1 MRAVRLCHTTSQWRG
16 TAVELHDCCVRV
28 START
33 LVQQHIDRTAWGSSA
48 GTMSGSCALS
58 LLLHTV
64 SAPVSRSARLE
75 DQLERAD
82 AGSWQIAGRGANTPT
97 SFALRN
103 GSIST
108 LSALFVPVRQH
119 DIDGALVFKDGESR
133 KQIPRPK
140 KHPDGAESRK
150 VSTRRAARKGRIL
163 PALRILP
170 ERFTD
175 FCEAKQISNRAD
187 HIPYALPW
195 RKAEICGSFC
205 FLDSADC

>member
-1 MRAVRLCHTTSQWRG
+1 
-16 TAVELHDCCVRV
+16 
-28 START
+28 
-33 LVQQHIDRTAWGSSA
+33 
-48 GTMSGSCALS
+48 MSGSCALS

-119 DIDGALVFKDGESR
+119 DIDGALVFNMGSEPWGQNRR
-133 KQIPRPK
+133 KSGYI
-140 KHPDGAESRK
+140 
-150 VSTRRAARKGRIL
+150 
-163 PALRILP
+163 
-170 ERFTD
+170 
-175 FCEAKQISNRAD
+175 
-187 HIPYALPW
+187 
-195 RKAEICGSFC
+195 
-205 FLDSADC
+205 

>member
-1 MRAVRLCHTTSQWRG
+1 MKHAGRQLYGGCRLG
-16 TAVELHDCCVRV
+16 TE
-28 START
+28 S
-33 LVQQHIDRTAWGSSA
+33 
-48 GTMSGSCALS
+48 
-58 LLLHTV
+58 
-64 SAPVSRSARLE
+64 LE

-140 KHPDGAESRK
+140 KTPRRGRKQKSEHAAGGAERENSAGPEN
-150 VSTRRAARKGRIL
+150 STR
-163 PALRILP
+163 ALY
-170 ERFTD
+170 RF
-175 FCEAKQISNRAD
+175 
-187 HIPYALPW
+187 L
-195 RKAEICGSFC
+195 
-205 FLDSADC
+205 

>member
-119 DIDGALVFKDGESR
+119 ALVFKDAESR

-140 KHPDGAESRK
+140 KHADGAETRK
-150 VSTRRAARKGRIL
+150 VSTKRAARKARIL

>member
-140 KHPDGAESRK
+140 KTPRRGRKQKSEHAAGGAERENSAGPEN
-150 VSTRRAARKGRIL
+150 STR
-163 PALRILP
+163 ALY
-170 ERFTD
+170 RF
-175 FCEAKQISNRAD
+175 
-187 HIPYALPW
+187 L
-195 RKAEICGSFC
+195 
-205 FLDSADC
+205 

>member
-119 DIDGALVFKDGESR
+119 AWCLKRWR
-133 KQIPRPK
+133 KQKANPK
-140 KHPDGAESRK
+140 AKKNTPHGAETRK